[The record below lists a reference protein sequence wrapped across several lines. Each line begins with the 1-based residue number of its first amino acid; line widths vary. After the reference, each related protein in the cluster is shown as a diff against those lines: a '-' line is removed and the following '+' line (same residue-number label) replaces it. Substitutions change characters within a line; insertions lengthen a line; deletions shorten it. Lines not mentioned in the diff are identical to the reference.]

1 MRLYVGLGRARA
13 SRYFCQVMT
22 IFPWNSKRLPRILN
36 QRHILKCV
44 LVKFGDS
51 SRNVSII
58 LYKAYSV
65 PTYIPPSYQVFGSA
79 FEAGPLPS
87 RRSFLSVTA
96 ACVAWRTPPHLCLGL
111 ILSSWIILASK
122 LSCSFISS
130 LPGSH
135 FDATR

>member
-65 PTYIPPSYQVFGSA
+65 PTYIPPALIPGFRLRFRGWPTSFAKKFSFSDGSVCGLENTTPSLSWSDLVFVDHLSQQTLLLLYQFVA
-79 FEAGPLPS
+79 RLP
-87 RRSFLSVTA
+87 F
-96 ACVAWRTPPHLCLGL
+96 
-111 ILSSWIILASK
+111 
-122 LSCSFISS
+122 
-130 LPGSH
+130 
-135 FDATR
+135 